1 MEPVNIT
8 KFIFKYLFI
17 LKAAADGWRIRY
29 LGDNSFQ
36 FTGRKRRR
44 LLSASEFVEKY
55 GTD

>member
-1 MEPVNIT
+1 MEPSGLT

-36 FTGRKRRR
+36 FTGRRRKR
-44 LLSASEFVEKY
+44 LLSTSEFIEKY
-55 GTD
+55 S